1 MAIARAGGIYVGINP
16 RYVESEIAHI
26 VNMTEPRLLLVE
38 TSFEDPGRVDRMNTA
53 IAGTMIS
60 REVSS
65 CVIAIHGLSDL
76 SGSAGKILCSKS
88 CQADIAVIVFTSGS
102 TGKPKGAAL
111 HHGGLLAAAL
121 EQSRHVDGE
130 PRRYLSNL
138 PVNHVG
144 GVMNLTL
151 GCLVAGGTLIFQPK
165 FDASEALELIASE
178 RISSWLQVPAMFTLA
193 TRHSDFANANLAS
206 VRSICIG
213 GGAVSAPTLAALRT
227 IGARIFVEYG
237 QTEVMSTLSFSDEG
251 ASDEVLLNTVG
262 KFSPQFE
269 TRIAT
274 YQNSV
279 CEMGSVGEIQARGE
293 CVLRKYWAAPDA
305 TSAAFTI
312 DGWLKTGDLALLR
325 EDENVVLQGRV
336 PEMIKTGGYNV
347 YPREV
352 EQILEVHPAVAEA
365 VVFGLPD
372 DLYGERVCA
381 AIELSVSAL
390 ASSIVSSSKFIAR
403 EKSPTTKF
411 PVNSGCARHCHDSRT
426 ENWIVTPLVGT

>member
-1 MAIARAGGIYVGINP
+1 MTEHYKTLDSCVSLWAQKTPHQEAAGSGSIRLDYAELEELIGSCAVLLQQHNIGAGDRVAVMASPGISYLVTLMAIARAGGIYVGINP

-76 SGSAGKILCSKS
+76 TGSAGKILCSKS

-121 EQSRHVDGE
+121 EQSSHVDGE

-165 FDASEALELIASE
+165 FDASKALELIASE

-193 TRHSDFANANLAS
+193 TLHSDFANANLAS

-227 IGARIFVEYG
+227 IGARIFVEYR
-237 QTEVMSTLSFSDEG
+237 
-251 ASDEVLLNTVG
+251 AN
-262 KFSPQFE
+262 
-269 TRIAT
+269 
-274 YQNSV
+274 
-279 CEMGSVGEIQARGE
+279 
-293 CVLRKYWAAPDA
+293 
-305 TSAAFTI
+305 
-312 DGWLKTGDLALLR
+312 
-325 EDENVVLQGRV
+325 
-336 PEMIKTGGYNV
+336 
-347 YPREV
+347 
-352 EQILEVHPAVAEA
+352 
-365 VVFGLPD
+365 
-372 DLYGERVCA
+372 
-381 AIELSVSAL
+381 
-390 ASSIVSSSKFIAR
+390 
-403 EKSPTTKF
+403 
-411 PVNSGCARHCHDSRT
+411 
-426 ENWIVTPLVGT
+426 